1 MTHQL
6 AVLNVA
12 RMKAPLDAPVMAG
25 FVAQL
30 DRINA
35 IADATPG
42 FVWRMVEED
51 PGDPALEAL
60 GPLPL
65 VNLSVWQGLS
75 ILRDYV
81 YRSGHAEVFMR
92 RAEWF
97 EPQGLATAVLWW
109 VPGGHL
115 PTLSEAVTRLSLLR
129 TEGPTVSAFT
139 FRSPFAAP

>member
-1 MTHQL
+1 VTHQL

-25 FVAQL
+25 FVASL

-35 IADATPG
+35 LADATPG
-42 FVWRMVEED
+42 FVWRMVDED
-51 PGDPALEAL
+51 PADPALAVL

-65 VNLSVWQGLS
+65 VNLSVWHDLS

-81 YRSGHAEVFMR
+81 YRSGHAQVFLR

-97 EPQGLATAVLWW
+97 EPLGLATAVLWW
-109 VPGGHL
+109 VPAGHR
-115 PTLSEAVTRLSLLR
+115 PTLGEAVTRLSLLR
-129 TEGPTVSAFT
+129 AEGPTVSAFT